1 MKKFFKVALVAV
13 CFLTVGNFAK
23 AQSKIGHINFNQLID
38 AMPETQTVQKQLQD
52 YQKQFIDQL
61 TTMDTELR
69 TKAQDYETKKAS
81 MTDATRTAK
90 ETELQDINKRLQDY
104 QNTAQQKVQEKSSEL
119 SKPLLEKARGAV
131 SAIAKEKGYA
141 YVIDTS
147 QTELLVSPAADDLL
161 ALAKTKLGLK

>member
-69 TKAQDYETKKAS
+69 TKAQDYESKKAS